1 MQWLVSF
8 LDSSCSWNQFAC
20 SANKCISKQW
30 TCDGEDDCGDGLDE
44 SDAICGKQN
53 NFSSVLCWIMHTEGD
68 QVIKEGGGKGAR
80 TATPKSTRFKDGV
93 LEDILNEQLDTF
105 LWGL

>member
-1 MQWLVSF
+1 MQRLVSF

-44 SDAICGKQN
+44 SDAICGK
-53 NFSSVLCWIMHTEGD
+53 
-68 QVIKEGGGKGAR
+68 
-80 TATPKSTRFKDGV
+80 
-93 LEDILNEQLDTF
+93 
-105 LWGL
+105 